1 MNKLRLSKFGLLI
14 VLSFILIS
22 LIARVLLP
30 FADEPD
36 WSFTALNILLGDH
49 PIWSPYYIFRNWLD
63 TLLIDS
69 ACEPR
74 AQGSPAKSWIHTSH
88 ECSENFE
95 QVLLRWII
103 TLFILTPMFLII
115 VFRLTFIR
123 FMNVLHI
130 RLSFDEW
137 KHRIDALA
145 LSLLLPGMLF
155 NLGNLSVEQLHL
167 VVALYIFL
175 FWSFWFLIS
184 SLFLIML
191 SIDFGNSLVAFFFFG
206 ALWFFTHLRI
216 LGRWLFFLFIILL
229 VCVPYFFRIE
239 FLDAILNNSFITGEF
254 EEKLLA
260 MKKALY
266 QDDILIKYP
275 VFLRPIITYMSF
287 IFLTPAGVKVT
298 LLYVLFSLTFVWVTL
313 KVIANRDSKA
323 DVFWFIPVAVIV
335 FFIFLF
341 PAYAN
346 AKYYIFML
354 PFLIYV
360 SLLFFNKMN
369 IFLFFM
375 AANAF
380 VFLHLLLFRI
390 S

>member
-1 MNKLRLSKFGLLI
+1 
-14 VLSFILIS
+14 
-22 LIARVLLP
+22 
-30 FADEPD
+30 
-36 WSFTALNILLGDH
+36 
-49 PIWSPYYIFRNWLD
+49 
-63 TLLIDS
+63 
-69 ACEPR
+69 
-74 AQGSPAKSWIHTSH
+74 
-88 ECSENFE
+88 
-95 QVLLRWII
+95 
-103 TLFILTPMFLII
+103 
-115 VFRLTFIR
+115 
-123 FMNVLHI
+123 
-130 RLSFDEW
+130 
-137 KHRIDALA
+137 
-145 LSLLLPGMLF
+145 
-155 NLGNLSVEQLHL
+155 
-167 VVALYIFL
+167 
-175 FWSFWFLIS
+175 
-184 SLFLIML
+184 
-191 SIDFGNSLVAFFFFG
+191 
-206 ALWFFTHLRI
+206 

-239 FLDAILNNSFITGEF
+239 FLDAILNNSFITGKF